1 MARFAFESDKLD
13 CFYYARSLNHT
24 AIQQRRIFFG
34 QNARLDLTGTFVGS
48 TATGLKFADGNI
60 YGSVNPQIP
69 LLTMTTPVGL
79 QFGSITGD
87 ITVTGATNFLTNYDG
102 ASLLFAGGNIRL
114 TGSRLI
120 LPNGKVESA
129 AVNDVGSIDFELSK
143 LTDNRATSLT
153 IPNGLRRGDITIQNG
168 STISTTGT
176 NSGNINLQARDI
188 TVAGTDTATAKVNA
202 RSTGTANTQGGSVK
216 LNATGD
222 VLISG
227 NFSGISTSTQG
238 AIDGGD
244 IQITARN
251 LQILDVAYP
260 LLPSI
265 WDFLKL
271 LALLPFQPVC
281 KTQGILTSKLP
292 NFSSKMG
299 QLLPQVQSA
308 AWVVRS
314 RSQA

>member
-1 MARFAFESDKLD
+1 
-13 CFYYARSLNHT
+13 
-24 AIQQRRIFFG
+24 
-34 QNARLDLTGTFVGS
+34 
-48 TATGLKFADGNI
+48 
-60 YGSVNPQIP
+60 
-69 LLTMTTPVGL
+69 MTTPVGL
-79 QFGSITGD
+79 QFGSKSGD
-87 ITVTGATNFLTNYDG
+87 ITVTDATNLLTNY
-102 ASLLFAGGNIRL
+102 
-114 TGSRLI
+114 
-120 LPNGKVESA
+120 
-129 AVNDVGSIDFELSK
+129 
-143 LTDNRATSLT
+143 
-153 IPNGLRRGDITIQNG
+153 
-168 STISTTGT
+168 
-176 NSGNINLQARDI
+176 
-188 TVAGTDTATAKVNA
+188 
-202 RSTGTANTQGGSVK
+202 
-216 LNATGD
+216 
-222 VLISG
+222 
-227 NFSGISTSTQG
+227 
-238 AIDGGD
+238 DGGD

>member
-1 MARFAFESDKLD
+1 MSKAPQKNSLLPKLD
-13 CFYYARSLNHT
+13 LISTGSIECSNDILHISILVTPKVKCIPAAFSLSFTLLGASLAQAQIAPDNTLGVDRSTIINSTIQGGAQRGTNLFHSFTEFSIGNGQRVDFVNPIGVNNIITRVTDAPSNINGTLGVLGNANLFFLNPNG
-24 AIQQRRIFFG
+24 IFFG

-48 TATGLKFADGNI
+48 TANGLKFADGNV
-60 YGSVNPQIP
+60 YSTVNPQVP

-79 QFGSITGD
+79 QFGSKSGD
-87 ITVTGATNFLTNYDG
+87 ITVTDATNLLTNY
-102 ASLLFAGGNIRL
+102 
-114 TGSRLI
+114 
-120 LPNGKVESA
+120 
-129 AVNDVGSIDFELSK
+129 
-143 LTDNRATSLT
+143 
-153 IPNGLRRGDITIQNG
+153 
-168 STISTTGT
+168 
-176 NSGNINLQARDI
+176 
-188 TVAGTDTATAKVNA
+188 
-202 RSTGTANTQGGSVK
+202 
-216 LNATGD
+216 
-222 VLISG
+222 
-227 NFSGISTSTQG
+227 
-238 AIDGGD
+238 DGGD

>member
-1 MARFAFESDKLD
+1 VL
-13 CFYYARSLNHT
+13 Y
-24 AIQQRRIFFG
+24 
-34 QNARLDLTGTFVGS
+34 S
-48 TATGLKFADGNI
+48 T
-60 YGSVNPQIP
+60 VNPQVP

-79 QFGSITGD
+79 QFGSKSGD
-87 ITVTGATNFLTNYDG
+87 ITVTDATNLLTNYDG

-120 LPNGKVESA
+120 LPNGKVEFA
-129 AVNDVGSIDFELSK
+129 AVNDVGSIDIDLNK